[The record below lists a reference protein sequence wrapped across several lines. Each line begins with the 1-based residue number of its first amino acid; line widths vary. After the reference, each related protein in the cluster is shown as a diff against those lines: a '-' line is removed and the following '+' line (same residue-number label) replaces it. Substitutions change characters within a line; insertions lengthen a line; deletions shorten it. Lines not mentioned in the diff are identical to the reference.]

1 MTIATTASTPR
12 FWIETGLIVSFA
24 TLLGMASAQ
33 PRLSGVPS
41 SDDIVKALARPQA
54 AQDAGAPKIRTR
66 GLMLDKSAA
75 PEPAQAAAP
84 AAATAPQATAAAATQ
99 AAPARQSSMILA
111 QPQAQKQ
118 APASRAVDLEIQ
130 FAFGSDRLT
139 AEGRAVLDQLGAA
152 LRSEALADVT
162 GLVLEGHT
170 DAVGSATSNRALSL
184 RRARSAQQYLSQRH
198 GINPTAIQAV
208 GKGSAEL
215 ADPANPADGI
225 NRRVRVIVE
234 S

>member
-1 MTIATTASTPR
+1 MNIATTAAKPR
-12 FWIETGLIVSFA
+12 FWIDAGLIVSF
-24 TLLGMASAQ
+24 TICMGIASAQ

-41 SDDIVKALARPQA
+41 SDDIVKALSRPQA
-54 AQDAGAPKIRTR
+54 AQDTGAPKIRTR

-75 PEPAQAAAP
+75 PEPQQAAAP
-84 AAATAPQATAAAATQ
+84 AESAPAGQAPAAQ
-99 AAPARQSSMILA
+99 AAPSRQSSMILA

-118 APASRAVDLEIQ
+118 APAARAVDLEIQ

-139 AEGRAVLDQLGAA
+139 AEGRAVLDQLGTA

-170 DAVGSATSNRALSL
+170 DGVGSASSNRALSL
-184 RRARSAQQYLSQRH
+184 RRARTAQQYLSQRH

-215 ADPANPADGI
+215 ADPSNPADGV